1 MKYDR
6 FVQEVKEPIIL
17 YSAQVAGDYLLRSV
31 FAPFEQFEQEEFWV
45 LTLNSRNRITH
56 QAMAYRGMINAI
68 AIRPAELFRV
78 AIRLNACALL
88 FAHNHPSGDPEPSD
102 ADVEIHHKLC
112 QGGELLGIRVVDT
125 VVVGRNSWTSVRT
138 FDR

>member
-17 YSAQVAGDYLLRSV
+17 FSAQDAGKFLMRSV
-31 FAPFEQFEQEEFWV
+31 FAPFEQFEQEEFWAF
-45 LTLNSRNRITH
+45 TLNSRNRITH
-56 QAMAYRGMINAI
+56 QAMVYRGMVNAVMV
-68 AIRPAELFRV
+68 RPAELFRL

-102 ADVEIHHKLC
+102 ADIQIHRK
-112 QGGELLGIRVVDT
+112 
-125 VVVGRNSWTSVRT
+125 WTSLV
-138 FDR
+138 